1 MMGLLIIT
9 GIIFIK
15 YKPVYKVTV
24 DGEVIGYIENRNE
37 FENKINEYINTNE
50 EYVAFKTVEVEQSYN
65 LEFVSKD
72 KQIDENTV
80 LAYIKE
86 NTTTIYTMYA
96 IVVNDETTTSVRTEV
111 EAQEIINNLKEKYAD
126 LNVEI
131 GIREIYTT
139 TEPDIVE
146 TTVAIAQITDTKIN
160 PIVTSRSSRNT
171 EETTIET
178 ENAIANVNGVSLY
191 YKPVSGTITSRFGAK
206 SSIRSSAHTGLDIAT
221 KKGTAIKATA
231 PGTVTF
237 AGTSGSYGKLVKISH
252 GNGVETWYA
261 HCSKL
266 YVSKGQT
273 VSAGDIIA
281 AVGSTG
287 NSTGPHLHLEIRI
300 NGNAV
305 NPQKYI
311 Y

>member
-24 DGEVIGYIENRNE
+24 DGEVIGYIENKNE

-96 IVVNDETTTSVRTEV
+96 IVVNDETTTSVRTEE

-191 YKPVSGTITSRFGAK
+191 YKPVLGTITSRFGAK
-206 SSIRSSAHTGLDIAT
+206 SSIRSSAHTGLDIAA

-231 PGTVTF
+231 AGKVTF

>member
-24 DGEVIGYIENRNE
+24 DGEVIGYIENKNE

-96 IVVNDETTTSVRTEV
+96 IVVNDETTTSVRTEE

-191 YKPVSGTITSRFGAK
+191 YKPVLGTITSRFGAK
-206 SSIRSSAHTGLDIAT
+206 SSIRSSAHTGLDIAA

-231 PGTVTF
+231 AGTVTF